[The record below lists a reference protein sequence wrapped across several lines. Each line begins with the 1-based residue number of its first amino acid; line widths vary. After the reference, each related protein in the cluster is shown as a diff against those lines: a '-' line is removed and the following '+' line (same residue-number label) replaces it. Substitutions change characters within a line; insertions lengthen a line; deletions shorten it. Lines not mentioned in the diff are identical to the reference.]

1 MHPLQAANEQTVTKP
16 LFQWSADALVAA
28 RFAFLVLVCAVL
40 SACRALV
47 YPVDMVG
54 QSTDFAFGG
63 CVYAADTGEPMV
75 GATVLLA
82 AEGNLRSMADTLG
95 HVKTDSQGCFTLSV
109 PNVVLLPPVGVAP
122 YLRVYPLGYRF
133 LDLSPLAVDGRFREK
148 LYVQKPGSGI

>member
-1 MHPLQAANEQTVTKP
+1 
-16 LFQWSADALVAA
+16 
-28 RFAFLVLVCAVL
+28 VLVCAVL

-54 QSTDFAFGG
+54 TRTDFSFGG

-82 AEGNLRSMADTLG
+82 AELSLGSMDDAWG

-109 PNVVLLPPVGVAP
+109 PDVVLLPPVGFAP
-122 YLRVYPLGYRF
+122 YVRVYPLGYRS
-133 LDLSPLAVDGRFREK
+133 LDLSPLAVDGRFGET
-148 LYVQKPGSGI
+148 LYVQRPDSGM

>member
-1 MHPLQAANEQTVTKP
+1 M
-16 LFQWSADALVAA
+16 
-28 RFAFLVLVCAVL
+28 LVCAVL

-54 QSTDFAFGG
+54 TRTDFSFGG

-82 AEGNLRSMADTLG
+82 AEQSLRSMDDALG

-109 PNVVLLPPVGVAP
+109 PEVVLLPPVGAAP
-122 YLRVYPLGYRF
+122 SVRVYPLGYRF
-133 LDLSPLAVDGRFREK
+133 LELGPLAVDGRLREK
-148 LYVQKPGSGI
+148 LYVQKPGSGM